1 MSSSAQQT
9 VQDISAVSVKQEQ
22 QKEEIKPSRDGLY
35 ISGVVL
41 ISVAAW
47 YIGQFELYKP
57 GSEIGYN
64 LGLVGGIMML
74 VLLLYPVRKRFRF
87 MRSWM
92 PIKHWFRAHMFLGVA
107 GPILVLFHSNVHF
120 TSITGGVALICMIAV
135 FASGL
140 IGRVIYTRIHRG
152 LYGRRLEFDD
162 IKARMGMNEEEVHS
176 KFHFAPRIEKRLLR
190 FEQRALADGA
200 ARTGHLWFLPILSL
214 WSFWTYRRS
223 TRDLKRLLKVA
234 GKEKGWSRSKK
245 RRRLRYGK
253 SVIWH
258 FTGSVKKVA
267 SFHAYER
274 MFSLW
279 HILHVPLL
287 FLLIV
292 AGAIHVLAVHM
303 Y

>member
-1 MSSSAQQT
+1 MSSSAQQ
-9 VQDISAVSVKQEQ
+9 VVRNISAASTKQQ
-22 QKEEIKPSRDGLY
+22 QKEKIKPSNDGLY
-35 ISGVVL
+35 IFVIVL
-41 ISVAAW
+41 ICVVAW
-47 YIGQFELYKP
+47 YIEQFKLYKP
-57 GSEIGYN
+57 GSELGYN

-87 MRSWM
+87 MRNWI
-92 PIKHWFRAHMFLGVA
+92 PIKYWFRAHMFLGVA
-107 GPILVLFHSNVHF
+107 GPILVLFHSNVRF
-120 TSITGGVALICMIAV
+120 SSITGGVALICMIAV

-140 IGRVIYTRIHRG
+140 VGRVIYTRIHRG

-162 IKARMGMNEEEVHS
+162 IKTRLGMNEEEMHS

-200 ARTGHLWFLPILSL
+200 ARSGHIWFLPLLSL
-214 WSFWTYRRS
+214 WAFWTYRKS
-223 TRDLKRLLKVA
+223 TRDLRRLLKVA
-234 GKEKGWSRSKK
+234 GKEKGWPRGKA

-253 SVIWH
+253 SIIRH
-258 FTGSVKKVA
+258 FTVSVKKVA

-287 FLLIV
+287 FLLIA